1 MSTYELC
8 CVGHI
13 TLDKVVTPKNTVHM
27 PGGTSFYFSHAI
39 KRFTDI
45 RYTLVTALAESE
57 MKAVDDLRAAGVEVS
72 VMPSEH
78 TVYFEN
84 IYGENQD
91 NRTQRVLAKA
101 DPFTVDSLRA
111 IDAKIFH
118 LGSLL
123 ADDFSLEVVR
133 YLAGKGLVSI
143 DSQGY
148 LREVRNQ
155 HVYAVDWP
163 EKKEV
168 LCYVHFLKA
177 NEHEMEVLTGTT
189 DPIQAGRIIYDWG
202 VKEVLLTFGSMGSVI
217 FDGTTYH
224 RIPAYIPREVVN
236 ATGAGD
242 TYMTGY
248 LYQRAKG
255 ADIEEA
261 GRFAAA
267 MTTLKIEGMGPF
279 DGTKDD
285 VLRCMATAKTR
296 MPAFQ

>member
-1 MSTYELC
+1 MNKYELC

-13 TLDKVVTPKNTVHM
+13 TLDKVVTPKNTVYM
-27 PGGTSFYFSHAI
+27 PGGTSYYFSHAI
-39 KRFTDI
+39 KHFDDI
-45 RYTLVTALAESE
+45 NYALVTALAESE
-57 MKAVDDLRAAGVEVS
+57 MQSVEELRAEGVEVA
-72 VMPSEH
+72 VMPSRH

-101 DPFTVDSLRA
+101 DPFSIDYLRQIEA
-111 IDAKIFH
+111 QIFH

-133 YLAGKGLVSI
+133 YLSQKGLVSV

-148 LREVRNQ
+148 LREVREQN
-155 HVYAVDWP
+155 VYAVDWP

-168 LCYVHFLKA
+168 LRYVHFLKA
-177 NEHEMEVLTGTT
+177 NEHEMEVLTGYT
-189 DPIQAGRIIYDWG
+189 DPEQAAKEIYSWG
-202 VKEVLLTFGSMGSVI
+202 VKEVLLTFGSMGSLI
-217 FDGTTYH
+217 YDGETFH
-224 RIPAYIPREVVN
+224 RIPAYLPNEVVN

-255 ADIEEA
+255 ASIEEA
-261 GRFAAA
+261 GCFAAA

-279 DGTKDD
+279 SGTKAD
-285 VLRCMATAKTR
+285 VLLCMQTR
-296 MPAFQ
+296 EKRYL

>member
-1 MSTYELC
+1 MNKYELC

-13 TLDKVVTPKNTVHM
+13 TLDKVVTPKNTIYM
-27 PGGTSFYFSHAI
+27 PGGTSYYFSHAI
-39 KRFTDI
+39 KHFDDI
-45 RYTLVTALAESE
+45 NYALVTALAESE
-57 MKAVDDLRAAGVEVS
+57 MQSVEELRAEGVEVA
-72 VMPSEH
+72 VMPSRH

-101 DPFTVDSLRA
+101 DPFSIDYLRQIKA
-111 IDAKIFH
+111 QIFH

-133 YLAGKGLVSI
+133 YLSQKGLVSV

-148 LREVRNQ
+148 LREVREQN
-155 HVYAVDWP
+155 VYAVDWP

-168 LCYVHFLKA
+168 LRYVHFLKA
-177 NEHEMEVLTGTT
+177 NEHEMEVLTGYT
-189 DPIQAGRIIYDWG
+189 DPEQAAKEIYSWG
-202 VKEVLLTFGSMGSVI
+202 VKEVLLTFGSMGSLI
-217 FDGTTYH
+217 YDGETFH
-224 RIPAYIPREVVN
+224 RIPAYLPTEVVN

-255 ADIEEA
+255 ASIEEA
-261 GRFAAA
+261 GCFAAA

-279 DGTKDD
+279 SGTKAD
-285 VLRCMATAKTR
+285 VLQCMQTR
-296 MPAFQ
+296 EKRYL

>member
-1 MSTYELC
+1 MSKYELC

-13 TLDKVVTPKNTVHM
+13 TLDKVVTPKNTVYM
-27 PGGTSFYFSHAI
+27 PGGTSYYFSHAI
-39 KRFTDI
+39 KHFDDI
-45 RYTLVTALAESE
+45 NYALVTALAESE
-57 MKAVDDLRAAGVEVS
+57 MQSVEELRAEGVEVA
-72 VMPSEH
+72 VMPSRH

-101 DPFTVDSLRA
+101 DPFSVDYLRQIEA
-111 IDAKIFH
+111 RIFH

-133 YLAGKGLVSI
+133 YLSQKGLVSV

-148 LREVRNQ
+148 LREVREQN
-155 HVYAVDWP
+155 VYAVDWP

-168 LCYVHFLKA
+168 LRYVHFLKA
-177 NEHEMEVLTGTT
+177 NEHEMEVLTGYT
-189 DPIQAGRIIYDWG
+189 DPEQAAKEIYSWG
-202 VKEVLLTFGSMGSVI
+202 VKEVLLTFGSMGSLI
-217 FDGTTYH
+217 YDGETFH
-224 RIPAYIPREVVN
+224 RIPAYLPTEVVN

-255 ADIEEA
+255 ASIEEA
-261 GRFAAA
+261 GCFAAA

-279 DGTKDD
+279 SGTKAD
-285 VLRCMATAKTR
+285 VLQCMQTR
-296 MPAFQ
+296 EKRYL

>member
-1 MSTYELC
+1 MKKHELC

-13 TLDKVVTPKNTVHM
+13 TLDKVVTPRKTVHM
-27 PGGTSFYFSHAI
+27 PGGTSYYFSHAI
-39 KRFTDI
+39 KHFNDI
-45 RYTLVTALAESE
+45 DYMLVTALAQSE
-57 MKAVDDLRAAGVEVS
+57 MATVDELRAEGIEVE
-72 VMPSEH
+72 VMPSAH

-101 DPFTVDSLRA
+101 DPFTVDYLRHVEA
-111 IDAKIFH
+111 NIFH

-123 ADDFSLEVVR
+123 ADDFSPEVVR

-148 LREVRNQ
+148 LREVRDKD
-155 HVYAVDWP
+155 VYAVDWP
-163 EKKEV
+163 DKREV
-168 LCYVHFLKA
+168 LQYVHFLKA
-177 NEHEMEVLTGTT
+177 NEHEMEVLTGSA
-189 DPIQAGRIIYDWG
+189 DAERAGKAVHAWG
-202 VKEVLLTFGSMGSVI
+202 VKEALLTFGSMGSVI
-217 FDGTTYH
+217 YDGTTFH
-224 RIPAYIPREVVN
+224 RIPAYVPNEVVN

-255 ADIEEA
+255 ASIEEA

-267 MTTLKIEGMGPF
+267 MTTLKIEGIGPF
-279 DGTKDD
+279 NGTKED
-285 VLRCMATAKTR
+285 VIRCMETREQR
-296 MPAFQ
+296 MPEL

>member
-1 MSTYELC
+1 MNKYELC

-13 TLDKVVTPKNTVHM
+13 TLDKVVTPKNTVYM
-27 PGGTSFYFSHAI
+27 PGGTSYYFSHAI
-39 KRFTDI
+39 KHFDDI
-45 RYTLVTALAESE
+45 NYALVTALAESE
-57 MKAVDDLRAAGVEVS
+57 MQSVEELRAEGVEVA
-72 VMPSEH
+72 VMPSRH

-101 DPFTVDSLRA
+101 DPFSIDYLRQIEA
-111 IDAKIFH
+111 QIFH

-133 YLAGKGLVSI
+133 YLSQKGLVSV

-148 LREVRNQ
+148 LREVREQN
-155 HVYAVDWP
+155 VYAVDWP

-168 LCYVHFLKA
+168 LRYVHFLKA
-177 NEHEMEVLTGTT
+177 NEHEMEVLTGYT
-189 DPIQAGRIIYDWG
+189 DPEQAAKEIYSWG
-202 VKEVLLTFGSMGSVI
+202 VKEVLLTFGSMGSLI
-217 FDGTTYH
+217 YDGETFH
-224 RIPAYIPREVVN
+224 RIPAYLPTEVVN

-255 ADIEEA
+255 AGIEEA
-261 GRFAAA
+261 GCFAAA

-279 DGTKDD
+279 SGTKAD
-285 VLRCMATAKTR
+285 VLQCMQTR
-296 MPAFQ
+296 EKRYL

>member
-1 MSTYELC
+1 MNKYELC

-13 TLDKVVTPKNTVHM
+13 TLDKVVTPKNTVYM
-27 PGGTSFYFSHAI
+27 PGGTSYYFSHAI
-39 KRFTDI
+39 KHFNDI
-45 RYTLVTALAESE
+45 NYALVTALAESE
-57 MKAVDDLRAAGVEVS
+57 MQSVEELRAEGVEVA
-72 VMPSEH
+72 VMPSRH

-101 DPFTVDSLRA
+101 DPFSIDYLRQIEA
-111 IDAKIFH
+111 QIFH

-133 YLAGKGLVSI
+133 YLSQKGLVSV

-148 LREVRNQ
+148 LREVREQN
-155 HVYAVDWP
+155 VYAVDWP

-168 LCYVHFLKA
+168 LRYVHFLKA
-177 NEHEMEVLTGTT
+177 NEHEMEVLTGYT
-189 DPIQAGRIIYDWG
+189 DPEQAAKEIYSWG
-202 VKEVLLTFGSMGSVI
+202 VKEVLLTFGSMGSLI
-217 FDGTTYH
+217 YDGETFH
-224 RIPAYIPREVVN
+224 RIPAYLPNEVVN

-255 ADIEEA
+255 ASIEEA
-261 GRFAAA
+261 GCFAAA

-279 DGTKDD
+279 SGTKAD
-285 VLRCMATAKTR
+285 VLQCMQTR
-296 MPAFQ
+296 EKRYL

>member
-1 MSTYELC
+1 MNKYELC

-13 TLDKVVTPKNTVHM
+13 TLDKVVTPKNTVYM
-27 PGGTSFYFSHAI
+27 PGGTSYYFSHAI
-39 KRFTDI
+39 KHFDDI
-45 RYTLVTALAESE
+45 NYALVTALAESE
-57 MKAVDDLRAAGVEVS
+57 MQSVEELRAEGVEVA
-72 VMPSEH
+72 VMPSRH

-84 IYGENQD
+84 IYGDNQD

-101 DPFTVDSLRA
+101 DPFSIDYLRQIEA
-111 IDAKIFH
+111 QIFH

-133 YLAGKGLVSI
+133 YLSQKGLVSV

-148 LREVRNQ
+148 LREVREQN
-155 HVYAVDWP
+155 VYAVDWP

-168 LCYVHFLKA
+168 LRYVHFLKA
-177 NEHEMEVLTGTT
+177 NEHEMEVLTGYT
-189 DPIQAGRIIYDWG
+189 DPEQAAKEIYSWG
-202 VKEVLLTFGSMGSVI
+202 VKEVLLTFGSMGSFI
-217 FDGTTYH
+217 YDGETFH
-224 RIPAYIPREVVN
+224 RIPAYLPTEVVN

-255 ADIEEA
+255 AGIEEA
-261 GRFAAA
+261 GCFAAA

-279 DGTKDD
+279 SGTKAD
-285 VLRCMATAKTR
+285 VLQCMQTR
-296 MPAFQ
+296 EKRYL

>member
-1 MSTYELC
+1 M
-8 CVGHI
+8 
-13 TLDKVVTPKNTVHM
+13 DKVVTPKNTVYM
-27 PGGTSFYFSHAI
+27 PGGTSYYFSHAI
-39 KRFTDI
+39 KHFDDI
-45 RYTLVTALAESE
+45 NYALVTALAESE
-57 MKAVDDLRAAGVEVS
+57 MQSVEELRAEGVEVA
-72 VMPSEH
+72 VMPSRH

-101 DPFTVDSLRA
+101 DPFSVDYLRQIEA
-111 IDAKIFH
+111 QIFH

-133 YLAGKGLVSI
+133 YLSQKGLVSV

-148 LREVRNQ
+148 LREVREQN
-155 HVYAVDWP
+155 VYAVDWP

-168 LCYVHFLKA
+168 LRYVHFLKA
-177 NEHEMEVLTGTT
+177 NEHEMEVLTGYT
-189 DPIQAGRIIYDWG
+189 DPEQAAKEIYSWG
-202 VKEVLLTFGSMGSVI
+202 VKEVLLTFGSMGSLI
-217 FDGTTYH
+217 YDGETFH
-224 RIPAYIPREVVN
+224 RIPAYLPNEVVN

-255 ADIEEA
+255 ASIEEA
-261 GRFAAA
+261 GCFAAA

-279 DGTKDD
+279 SGTKAD
-285 VLRCMATAKTR
+285 VLQCMQTR
-296 MPAFQ
+296 EKRYL